1 MFASKEKGR
10 VMKKIKYLRNSGPE
24 KRFSEKL
31 PRRFLLSAFIFSWE
45 REGYD
50 VQRGGKLENVKIR

>member
-31 PRRFLLSAFIFSWE
+31 PRRFLLSAFIFS
-45 REGYD
+45 
-50 VQRGGKLENVKIR
+50 